1 MQIPSADQ
9 GTQTKPYFR
18 PDRIKNYIRW
28 LQAFSCQS
36 EGNKSI
42 IKRNRKDSGWD
53 CISLEIP
60 SNILVT

>member
-18 PDRIKNYIRW
+18 PDRIKIISVGSRHSLVSLKVINQ
-28 LQAFSCQS
+28 L
-36 EGNKSI
+36 